1 MEGEKPAP
9 PQQHTPKL
17 FLYEQSF
24 CMFFPSS
31 ACDLTKLDKT
41 IAFYFTACPSHWAP
55 PAQESSPPAQCAIM
69 VFLGAGSFLKVFM
82 MEDCSLVWWSQQ
94 CLRRLPSEGQSVCH
108 PAVLPSPL
116 PQRWLLALKLRLG
129 DPGWKP
135 RHQWPL
141 QVTFC
146 NYCVTWRCRAQH
158 RLSCRGD
165 QNLWLVACLCHLI
178 KSTCYFSSLSP
189 PYWCWTSWQRY
200 REERDQSKVSEQL
213 GQILRKNSAFLH
225 LQTIVW

>member
-1 MEGEKPAP
+1 
-9 PQQHTPKL
+9 
-17 FLYEQSF
+17 
-24 CMFFPSS
+24 
-31 ACDLTKLDKT
+31 
-41 IAFYFTACPSHWAP
+41 
-55 PAQESSPPAQCAIM
+55 
-69 VFLGAGSFLKVFM
+69 M
-82 MEDCSLVWWSQQ
+82 MEDLQPCVVEPAM
-94 CLRRLPSEGQSVCH
+94 CLRRLPSEGQSICH

-116 PQRWLLALKLRLG
+116 PPEVAACSETALG
-129 DPGWKP
+129 GP
-135 RHQWPL
+135 RVETQASVTL

-146 NYCVTWRCRAQH
+146 NYCATWRCRAQH

-213 GQILRKNSAFLH
+213 GQILGKNSAFLH